1 MPPDRTVSGRNVA
14 AVVVGLIGLVIV
26 AVVGAG
32 SDPAGGA
39 RAVLVVGAVAAAA
52 VVAGGTLRARAE
64 IEAAER
70 RWDTARQGLEEEAAA
85 LLEALGAREAVLS
98 GMGEGVLLFAPDG
111 RAVYANPAAR
121 TLLGRR
127 VDTTT
132 ELIPS
137 ALRDAVQQ
145 ARAAGASE
153 VGEPLQLEFE
163 AADATVQATVVPAR
177 PARTVLV
184 VARDVTAA
192 RRVERLRKDFVANSS
207 HELKTPVASILA
219 LSQVLK
225 DAAANDPE
233 AVDRFLRQL
242 EGEAER
248 LARLVGDLL
257 DLSRLE
263 GERTTSEE
271 VRLDAA
277 VEAECERLRQRAQ
290 SADVDLSVEPL
301 PIVVVRGSPNDLGL
315 VVHNLLDNAIR
326 YTPAGGHVRVALGV
340 DGGDATLTVDDT
352 GIGIASRDLDRIF
365 ERFYRV
371 DPARSRETGG
381 TGLGLS
387 IVRNVVDAHGGDI
400 TVRSVLG
407 AGSTFVVRLPLAG

>member
-1 MPPDRTVSGRNVA
+1 MPPDRTVSGGNVA
-14 AVVVGLIGLVIV
+14 AIVVGLIGLVIM
-26 AVVGAG
+26 AVVGVG
-32 SDPAGGA
+32 SDSAGGA

-52 VVAGGTLRARAE
+52 VVAGGALRARAE
-64 IEAAER
+64 MQAAER
-70 RWDTARQGLEEEAAA
+70 RWGTARQALEQEAAA

-137 ALRDAVQQ
+137 ALREAVQQ
-145 ARAAGASE
+145 ARAAEASE
-153 VGEPLQLEFE
+153 AGEPLQVEFE
-163 AADATVQATVVPAR
+163 AADATVQATIVPAQ

-184 VARDVTAA
+184 VARNVTAA

-225 DAAANDPE
+225 DAATDDPE
-233 AVDRFLRQL
+233 AVERFLRQL

-263 GERTTSEE
+263 GERTPPED

-277 VEAECERLRQRAQ
+277 VGAECERLLRRAQ

-301 PIVVVRGSPNDLGL
+301 PIVVVRGSSNDLGL
-315 VVHNLLDNAIR
+315 MVHNLLDNAIR
-326 YTPAGGHVRVALGV
+326 YTPAGGHVRVSLGV
-340 DGGDATLTVDDT
+340 EGGHAKLTVDDT
-352 GIGIASRDLDRIF
+352 GIGIASRDLDRVF

-407 AGSTFVVRLPLAG
+407 AGSTFIVRLPVAG